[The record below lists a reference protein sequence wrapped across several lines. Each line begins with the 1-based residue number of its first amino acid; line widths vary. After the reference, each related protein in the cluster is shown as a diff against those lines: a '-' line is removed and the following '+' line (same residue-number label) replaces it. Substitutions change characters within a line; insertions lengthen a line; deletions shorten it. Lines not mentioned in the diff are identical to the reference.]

1 MTERIRTLLNWIVEG
16 EHKAL
21 RAPLD
26 EKTLEGIRA
35 QIQREDMPL
44 SRRAARRL
52 KLLLENE
59 RVYVREDERIPGI
72 RTIPEFPDIYA
83 EGEKE
88 RIFAGHFIHEQGRVC
103 NISSDYE
110 GVLREGLLPRRA
122 RAEQTLAE
130 GRGDRDFLEAAI
142 ETIDAVIAFAD
153 RYAEALPDGEAPAD
167 DSARELREAL
177 DALPVK
183 EQIYTFLSVIGFEAQ
198 VDETLSSGGET
209 LSEPALA
216 LKAQIQERVAAMTE
230 QERVAFEETLLSSF
244 PQEVIEL
251 DGVEYTFFVLELEV
265 RVGDAVR
272 IERYG
277 FRLTDGVWTLA
288 SIAVAGADL

>member
-1 MTERIRTLLNWIVEG
+1 MTERVKTLLNWIVEG

-26 EKTLEGIRA
+26 EKTLEDIRA

-59 RVYVREDERIPGI
+59 RVYVRADERIPGI

-153 RYAEALPDGEAPAD
+153 RYAEALPDGEGLKDAMRHGAKDFLNALRMLRMLHLALWASNVYHNTVGRFDQYMWPYLKAD
-167 DSARELREAL
+167 LDKGMTNEEAL
-177 DALPVK
+177 EGSLRNRI
-183 EQIYTFLSVIGFEAQ
+183 QIYGVSNV
-198 VDETLSSGGET
+198 
-209 LSEPALA
+209 
-216 LKAQIQERVAAMTE
+216 R
-230 QERVAFEETLLSSF
+230 
-244 PQEVIEL
+244 EVIEIL
-251 DGVEYTFFVLELEV
+251 
-265 RVGDAVR
+265 
-272 IERYG
+272 
-277 FRLTDGVWTLA
+277 
-288 SIAVAGADL
+288 

>member
-1 MTERIRTLLNWIVEG
+1 MTERVKTLLNWIVEG

-21 RAPLD
+21 RAALD

-59 RVYVREDERIPGI
+59 RVYVRADERIPGI

-110 GVLREGLLPRRA
+110 GVLREGLLPRVRQYVRQLQNGYITA
-122 RAEQTLAE
+122 PELNDLDTYLQTPALYPLSGLVGAALLA
-130 GRGDRDFLEAAI
+130 L
-142 ETIDAVIAFAD
+142 
-153 RYAEALPDGEAPAD
+153 
-167 DSARELREAL
+167 SAR
-177 DALPVK
+177 
-183 EQIYTFLSVIGFEAQ
+183 
-198 VDETLSSGGET
+198 
-209 LSEPALA
+209 
-216 LKAQIQERVAAMTE
+216 
-230 QERVAFEETLLSSF
+230 
-244 PQEVIEL
+244 
-251 DGVEYTFFVLELEV
+251 
-265 RVGDAVR
+265 
-272 IERYG
+272 
-277 FRLTDGVWTLA
+277 
-288 SIAVAGADL
+288 

>member
-1 MTERIRTLLNWIVEG
+1 MVEALATVVDAIAAEDETATVQIV
-16 EHKAL
+16 
-21 RAPLD
+21 
-26 EKTLEGIRA
+26 
-35 QIQREDMPL
+35 
-44 SRRAARRL
+44 
-52 KLLLENE
+52 NVE
-59 RVYVREDERIPGI
+59 RVV
-72 RTIPEFPDIYA
+72 TA
-83 EGEKE
+83 EEK
-88 RIFAGHFIHEQGRVC
+88 R
-103 NISSDYE
+103 
-110 GVLREGLLPRRA
+110 
-122 RAEQTLAE
+122 
-130 GRGDRDFLEAAI
+130 
-142 ETIDAVIAFAD
+142 
-153 RYAEALPDGEAPAD
+153 
-167 DSARELREAL
+167 AL

-277 FRLTDGVWTLA
+277 LPLGGRGMDLPPAWKSPISRRLRRKAHRQRRPPLRKRRGPPA
-288 SIAVAGADL
+288 

>member
-1 MTERIRTLLNWIVEG
+1 MTERIQTLLNWIVEG

-26 EKTLEGIRA
+26 EKALEGIRA

-52 KLLLENE
+52 RLLLENE

-130 GRGDRDFLEAAI
+130 GRGDR
-142 ETIDAVIAFAD
+142 T
-153 RYAEALPDGEAPAD
+153 
-167 DSARELREAL
+167 
-177 DALPVK
+177 
-183 EQIYTFLSVIGFEAQ
+183 
-198 VDETLSSGGET
+198 SSRPPSRPST
-209 LSEPALA
+209 
-216 LKAQIQERVAAMTE
+216 R
-230 QERVAFEETLLSSF
+230 
-244 PQEVIEL
+244 
-251 DGVEYTFFVLELEV
+251 
-265 RVGDAVR
+265 
-272 IERYG
+272 
-277 FRLTDGVWTLA
+277 
-288 SIAVAGADL
+288 